1 MSVLSPLNVKRFD
14 KYTLYIYQSH
24 TSHSLF
30 TLFNLWAY
38 SLWNQIFFSQTENL
52 EPPKPS
58 SKFINDFIKCNAR
71 NCIIQSESSSLRNQ
85 GKNHVTWRMGIDRT
99 SWKPNRLS
107 ISCSPWMWFKRYLS
121 SSGHNGLL
129 WYVKWS
135 NLSDLGSTLLGKAKL
150 YDQKAAKLKMDE
162 NVLIDPSLE
171 GKTREFQ

>member
-14 KYTLYIYQSH
+14 KYTLYISITH
-24 TSHSLF
+24 ISFTFS
-30 TLFNLWAY
+30 TLFNLWAI
-38 SLWNQIFFSQTENL
+38 LCEIKIFFSQTENL

-58 SKFINDFIKCNAR
+58 KFINGFIKCYAR
-71 NCIIQSESSSLRNQ
+71 NWIIQSESSSLRNQ